1 MPLELERL
9 QWMGR
14 RNVNGSHCNRDIDEQ
29 EPDSTNIEAPDEIHN
44 DWDNDGSLLSLR
56 NNLEWTCDSS
66 NIVEHCGI
74 RTCDADDSW
83 PHRCPLSYSGHC
95 CKADIWFLVHV
106 VDLFVRN
113 LVVRNLV
120 QNLVVQAQG
129 HSSDDRCSP
138 TV

>member
-74 RTCDADDSW
+74 RTRDADE
-83 PHRCPLSYSGHC
+83 PRRRPLAYSGPR
-95 CKADIWFLVHV
+95 CKADIWFLVHA
-106 VDLFVRN
+106 VDLFVRD
-113 LVVRNLV
+113 LVVRD
-120 QNLVVQAQG
+120 LVVQAQG